1 MLDKQLSIPGLPI
14 PEPKEK
20 KPTAEERL
28 ASLES
33 RMLKLELEVSLL
45 RILMEKGDKWKDL
58 TDSGRTIPACRLNG
72 VVHKTQRAGLY
83 RTRFETYCGKPI
95 SQGDL
100 LIMMQRPKDITCT
113 ECRRHERVRL

>member
-45 RILMEKGDKWKDL
+45 RILMEKGDKDY
-58 TDSGRTIPACRLNG
+58 
-72 VVHKTQRAGLY
+72 V
-83 RTRFETYCGKPI
+83 
-95 SQGDL
+95 
-100 LIMMQRPKDITCT
+100 
-113 ECRRHERVRL
+113 